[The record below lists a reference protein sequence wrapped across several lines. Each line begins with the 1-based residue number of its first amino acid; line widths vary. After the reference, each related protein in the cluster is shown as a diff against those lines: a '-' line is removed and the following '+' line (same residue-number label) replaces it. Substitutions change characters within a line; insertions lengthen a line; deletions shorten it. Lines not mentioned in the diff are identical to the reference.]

1 MENAVGRASGVSQA
15 SPSCR
20 SLGPPADDRLDG
32 VLLDPAAVSAAGRG
46 GRTCGGSAY
55 DHGNHLAGLPG
66 IYAADRTA
74 AVGPGGSCDHV
85 DSTAA
90 RNVAAPE
97 CPDAGTNVVPEA
109 AALTT
114 ERSTTGLAAAALTT
128 VRKTGLDR
136 SLLTEGISNLN
147 ESFGFLG
154 TDTVPEV
161 QEHLKSGMTTTVEE
175 LKTERLVAIE
185 MAGLLHS
192 EDCSNLLPS

>member
-128 VRKTGLDR
+128 VRKTGLEAAGRIDNGSDIER
-136 SLLTEGISNLN
+136 YIGTKGGTNFRPLRMTADQLRRGQEDLYRRLYAPEAFAARLL
-147 ESFGFLG
+147 
-154 TDTVPEV
+154 
-161 QEHLKSGMTTTVEE
+161 
-175 LKTERLVAIE
+175 
-185 MAGLLHS
+185 
-192 EDCSNLLPS
+192 